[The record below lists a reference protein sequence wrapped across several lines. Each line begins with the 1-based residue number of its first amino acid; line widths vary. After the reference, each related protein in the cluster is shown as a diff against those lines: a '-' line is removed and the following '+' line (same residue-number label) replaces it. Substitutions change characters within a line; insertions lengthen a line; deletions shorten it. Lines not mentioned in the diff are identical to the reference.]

1 MKENVLQRDIIRF
14 CSTNNIYCINIY
26 GSGMT
31 AKGVPDLI
39 LCINGKFVAF
49 ECKVGNN
56 TPQIDQ
62 VINGKRIKKCGGLWF
77 VPYSLDEAI
86 TIIKNVKG
94 GYYG

>member
-1 MKENVLQRDIIRF
+1 MKESVLQKQIINYCR
-14 CSTNNIYCINIY
+14 NNDIYCINIY

-31 AKGVPDLI
+31 AKGVPDLV
-39 LCINGKFVAF
+39 LCVNGKFVTF

-62 VINGKRIKKCGGLWF
+62 VINGKRIKKSGGLWF
-77 VPYSLDEAI
+77 VPYSVEQAI
-86 TIIKNVKG
+86 AIIENVKG